1 MRILNEGARLADRYT
16 LIRPLCSG
24 SLSEVWLADD
34 LASDLQVAIKF
45 LSGEHA
51 ADERQCAALQRE
63 WRLGSRLM
71 HPNIIRVF
79 EYHDD
84 PDGPFFGQQFVGE
97 TDISVLAGSS
107 PAESL
112 RPIGLIADAL
122 RYAHGKGIIHR
133 DVKASNIVLDR
144 RGLPYLLD
152 FGVSEESGSHALAGS
167 GSPIAMSPEQKSGS
181 AAGSADDIFSLGV
194 LMHELLTNVPPDT
207 GDAAVVSSRLAD
219 GTPMPA
225 ALSSLLGKMLAT
237 DSACRPSAE
246 AVVARLGDAGYPAGP
261 VSSRFI
267 STPGVAEEV
276 FNRVEPV
283 QTYRKRLA
291 TTKVTQAASSDSKG
305 VPTTVLYGGLAAAL
319 ILFLIVIF
327 VLPNLIEQ
335 ESPASVS
342 QDTTATGSETGTVT
356 SNEPMNGDD
365 KRVPV
370 TSGDAAFSENLTAGG
385 VKVATD
391 DSLGDLLSQLERLRY
406 RAIDRWG
413 GQAYL
418 DAVDVYNEGDQAYI
432 DRNYRLAGEKY
443 REAIQML
450 DPFFNRIDQVFY
462 ETLEDARD
470 AFERQDVAETV
481 RLFDLAVSITPGN
494 LEAEAGLLRAQTLDS
509 VLSLMEQGRRY
520 ENDLELNA
528 AKLAFEK
535 ALEIDALWE
544 PAAAALER
552 VKDAIN
558 KLSFAQ
564 RMTEGFD
571 ALNSGAFDTARAAF
585 NAAKLLDPDSRE
597 PQDGLLQLDQERRLA
612 DIRRLEIEALA
623 HDGAEEWEVSIVVY
637 QEILRIDADLQFA
650 QEGLSRVRSR
660 AALHAQLQAYI
671 DDPDNLSDPSNMQN
685 ATRLLLDLALVEP
698 MGPRLED
705 QKKELSRLLKRAATP
720 LPVRLIS
727 DNLTEVSV
735 FKVGRFGTFANRQ
748 LELLPGNYVAVGIR
762 PGYRDVRV
770 EFRVAPEVD
779 MVPIVVQC
787 EEQI

>member
-1 MRILNEGARLADRYT
+1 
-16 LIRPLCSG
+16 
-24 SLSEVWLADD
+24 
-34 LASDLQVAIKF
+34 
-45 LSGEHA
+45 
-51 ADERQCAALQRE
+51 
-63 WRLGSRLM
+63 
-71 HPNIIRVF
+71 
-79 EYHDD
+79 
-84 PDGPFFGQQFVGE
+84 
-97 TDISVLAGSS
+97 
-107 PAESL
+107 
-112 RPIGLIADAL
+112 
-122 RYAHGKGIIHR
+122 
-133 DVKASNIVLDR
+133 
-144 RGLPYLLD
+144 
-152 FGVSEESGSHALAGS
+152 
-167 GSPIAMSPEQKSGS
+167 
-181 AAGSADDIFSLGV
+181 
-194 LMHELLTNVPPDT
+194 
-207 GDAAVVSSRLAD
+207 
-219 GTPMPA
+219 
-225 ALSSLLGKMLAT
+225 
-237 DSACRPSAE
+237 
-246 AVVARLGDAGYPAGP
+246 
-261 VSSRFI
+261 
-267 STPGVAEEV
+267 
-276 FNRVEPV
+276 
-283 QTYRKRLA
+283 
-291 TTKVTQAASSDSKG
+291 ASSDSKG
-305 VPTTVLYGGLAAAL
+305 VPANVLYGGLAAAL
-319 ILFLIVIF
+319 ILFLAVIF
-327 VLPNLIEQ
+327 VLPNLVEQ

-342 QDTTATGSETGTVT
+342 QDTAATGSETGTVT
-356 SNEPMNGDD
+356 SNEPMNEDD
-365 KRVPV
+365 NRVSV
-370 TSGDAAFSENLTAGG
+370 TSGDAAFGENLTAGE
-385 VKVATD
+385 VKVITD

-443 REAIQML
+443 REAIRML

-470 AFERQDVAETV
+470 AFERQDVAEAV

-494 LEAEAGLLRAQTLDS
+494 LEAEAGFLRAQTLDS
-509 VLSLMEQGRRY
+509 VLSLMDQGRRY

-597 PQDGLLQLDQERRLA
+597 PQDGLLQLDQEMRLA

-660 AALHAQLQAYI
+660 VALHAQLQAYI

-705 QKKELSRLLKRAATP
+705 QKNELSRLLKRAATP
-720 LPVRLIS
+720 LPVRLVS

-735 FKVGRFGTFANRQ
+735 FKVGRFGAFANRQ

-787 EEQI
+787 KEQI